1 MLVVRD
7 AWKAFGQSDV
17 LRGVDLDVDVGE
29 VVCLL
34 GRSGSG
40 KTTLLRC
47 INHLEVLDAGVIR
60 VDGGLVGYRLDGEQ
74 LIPLKE
80 RQVVARRR
88 QIGMVFQQF
97 HLFPHFSV
105 LENVAY
111 PTVATGRMERSEAE
125 VRAHALLAKVGL
137 SRKLTMYPAQLSG
150 GEQQRVAIARA
161 LAMQPKL
168 MLFDEPTSALDPDL
182 VHDVLDVMRRLA
194 DERMTMLVV
203 THELGFAR
211 EVADRVAFLS
221 HGRIVENSPPAEF
234 FIAPRTSVAREFLER
249 RL

>member
-1 MLVVRD
+1 MLAVRD
-7 AWKAFGQSDV
+7 AWKAFGEV
-17 LRGVDLDVDVGE
+17 ELLRGVDLDVDVGE

-34 GRSGSG
+34 
-40 KTTLLRC
+40 RC
-47 INHLEVLDAGVIR
+47 INHLEELDAGLIT
-60 VDGGLVGYRLDGEQ
+60 VDGVLIGYRLDGDQ

-80 RQVVARRR
+80 RQVAPRRR

-105 LENVAY
+105 LKNVAY
-111 PTVATGRMERSEAE
+111 PAIATRRMERREAE
-125 VRAHALLAKVGL
+125 ERASALLGKVGL
-137 SRKLTMYPAQLSG
+137 GRKLGMYPAQLSG

-182 VHDVLDVMRRLA
+182 VRDVLDVMRTLA
-194 DERMTMLVV
+194 HERMTMLVV

-211 EVADRVAFLS
+211 EVADRVAFMS
-221 HGRIVENSPPAEF
+221 QGRIVETSPPAEF
-234 FIAPRTSVAREFLER
+234 FAAPRTSVASQFLER